1 MSKYLTKEI
10 PVDVEQVDESMQSLL
25 PRQWWFRSSACKAM
39 VEGCLFKLPPAFS
52 AFVVRNLRLLEE
64 LQLGR
69 GGYAVVGHRKTLL
82 ADVPI
87 ELLRFRFKSTQCL
100 QEALELFCVWVFND
114 EQLDVAELVMSG

>member
-1 MSKYLTKEI
+1 
-10 PVDVEQVDESMQSLL
+10 
-25 PRQWWFRSSACKAM
+25 M

-69 GGYAVVGHRKTLL
+69 GGYAVVGYRKTLL

-87 ELLRFRFKSTQCL
+87 ELLRFRFKSTQCF
-100 QEALELFCVWVFND
+100 QQALELFACWVFNG